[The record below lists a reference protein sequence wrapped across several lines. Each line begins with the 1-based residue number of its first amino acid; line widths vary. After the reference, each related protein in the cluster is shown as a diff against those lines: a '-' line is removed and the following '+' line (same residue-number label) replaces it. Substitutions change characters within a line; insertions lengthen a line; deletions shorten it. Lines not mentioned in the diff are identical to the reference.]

1 MPIIF
6 QQQLSDG
13 AKLALWE
20 ITEALS
26 YFEQYKV
33 EARFIAHPEVKKQH
47 LAARVAL
54 LSLAPQFS
62 LDKLI
67 NNAVGKPYLEG
78 NSWHISFSHTADLAA
93 AIISPVRQVGI
104 DVERVGERI
113 FRVCHK
119 FLSDQEIA
127 CLQFATQLNPLQES
141 DTAAKWLTLCWSAK
155 ESLYKWKG
163 IPRVDFIKDLRLVKV
178 EPAVSQLLFEVS
190 SYEKPIRV
198 EYKCWDTYV
207 LTWVHG

>member
-6 QQQLSDG
+6 QQQLSAG

-26 YFEQYKV
+26 FFEQYEV
-33 EARFIAHPEVKKQH
+33 EARSIAHPVLKKQH

-54 LSLAPQFS
+54 LFLAPHFP

-67 NNAVGKPYLEG
+67 NNAAGKPHLE
-78 NSWHISFSHTADLAA
+78 NKDWYISFSHTTDLAA
-93 AIISPVRQVGI
+93 AIISPVQEVGI

-113 FRVCHK
+113 FRVSYK
-119 FLSDQEIA
+119 FLSEQEKA
-127 CLQFATQLNPLQES
+127 CLQLATQLNTLQES
-141 DTAAKWLTLCWSAK
+141 DAAAKWLTLCWSAK

-163 IPRVDFIKDLRLVKV
+163 MPGIDFIKDMKLISV
-178 EPAVSQLLFEVS
+178 EPANSQLLFEVS
-190 SYEKPIRV
+190 CYEKPIRV
-198 EYKCWDTYV
+198 AYKCWDTYV
-207 LTWVHG
+207 LTWVHE